1 MICVFV
7 HGHCRC
13 RMKTMSALRASWKH
27 ECCSS
32 KIHTSERR
40 AEQVLCSHQQII
52 CLSRRVCACVCHLP
66 KLCSLEFFLQ
76 RPQSPSLVQVTQE
89 LPASR
94 GRSRSSTSHRRRV
107 ARSDCTSLLH
117 GLLGWIHIF
126 RHSFV
131 CSLFVNLC

>member
-1 MICVFV
+1 MICVSV

-13 RMKTMSALRASWKH
+13 RMKTMSALWASWKH

-40 AEQVLCSHQQII
+40 GEQVLCSHQQII

-66 KLCSLEFFLQ
+66 KLFSLECFLQ

-94 GRSRSSTSHRRRV
+94 GRSRSSTSHRRRA
-107 ARSDCTSLLH
+107 ARSDCTSFLHCLLTQTD
-117 GLLGWIHIF
+117 
-126 RHSFV
+126 RVV
-131 CSLFVNLC
+131 CSLFLNLCSYEV